1 MERATHGMTW
11 MQRAARLLLFG
22 AAMIPV
28 LVIALLL
35 MPFALIC
42 HEHGPDRE
50 RLARERRAA
59 ERWRCETL
67 RPRLGSTT
75 NIGKEAAR

>member
-1 MERATHGMTW
+1 MERATHGMTLP
-11 MQRAARLLLFG
+11 MRAARLLLFA
-22 AAMIPV
+22 AAMVPM

-50 RLARERRAA
+50 RLARERRAT
-59 ERWRCETL
+59 ERWRCDTL

-75 NIGKEAAR
+75 NLGKEAA